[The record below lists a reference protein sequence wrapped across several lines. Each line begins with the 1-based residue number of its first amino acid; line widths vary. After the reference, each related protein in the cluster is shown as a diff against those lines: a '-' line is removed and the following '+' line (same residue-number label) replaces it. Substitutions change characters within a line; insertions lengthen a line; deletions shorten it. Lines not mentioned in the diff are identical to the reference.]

1 MKCNSRENQ
10 QNQSLLLEHSNKSAS
25 RKTDT
30 FKKFI
35 KINIR
40 VFKVNLIA
48 DPEIKSKWWV
58 GRCLLYQPSDFF
70 LLEIFH
76 S

>member
-1 MKCNSRENQ
+1 MKCNGRENQ
-10 QNQSLLLEHSNKSAS
+10 QNQSNIVINQPLGRLIHLKSYQ
-25 RKTDT
+25 KN
-30 FKKFI
+30 
-35 KINIR
+35 NIR

-48 DPEIKSKWWV
+48 DPEIKSEWWM
-58 GRCLLYQPSDFF
+58 GRCLLYQAPDFF